1 MRSDDIKKGPYKA
14 WHRSLI
20 RATGILEEDISKP
33 FVGIVNSFNEVV
45 PGHIHLKNIAQ
56 AVKAG
61 VLMAG
66 GTPVEFPAIGICDGI
81 AMGHVGMKYPLPS
94 REHIADSVEIM
105 AEAHRL
111 DALVLIPNCDKII
124 PGMLMGALRL
134 NIPTILVSGGPM
146 LAGKYRGQTVDIST
160 VGEYQGKLAGGQIS
174 LKELDEIEKAGCP
187 TCGSCAGMFT
197 ANTMNCLMEGLGIAL
212 PGNGSI
218 PAVYADRLRLARE
231 SGKRIME
238 LIKEDIKPSDIITAK
253 SIDNAIILD
262 MALGGSSNTALHL
275 PAIAHEAGFKLD
287 IERFNEISDA
297 VPHVCNM
304 SPAGPRH
311 LEDLNTAGG
320 VFAVMKQVLNTG
332 LLNMEEKTVSGKTIG
347 ELIEEAEI
355 FDSDMIRDPENAFHP
370 MGGIA
375 VLKGNLA
382 PEGAVVKRTAV
393 HGEMWKHTGRARVFD
408 TEEDAQDAIFNGKI
422 QKGDVIVIRYEG
434 PKGGPG
440 MREMLIVT
448 SALVG
453 IGLDKDVAIITD
465 GRFSGATRGPAIGH
479 ISPEAAEGGPIAL
492 LKDGDVIELDIF
504 KKTLNVALS
513 DEELAK
519 RKAEWKAPAPKVTK
533 GYLYYYSKLA
543 SSAAEGAIFKKDF
556 N

>member
-1 MRSDDIKKGPYKA
+1 MRSDDIKKGPYRA
-14 WHRSLI
+14 WHRALI
-20 RATGILEEDISKP
+20 RATGLADEDIQKP
-33 FVGIVNSFNEVV
+33 MIGIVNSFNEIV
-45 PGHIHLKNIAQ
+45 PGHIHLNNIAR
-56 AVKAG
+56 AVKEG
-61 VLMAG
+61 VLMCG
-66 GTPVEFPAIGICDGI
+66 GTPVEFPTIGICDGI
-81 AMGHVGMKYPLPS
+81 AMGHQGMKYPLAS

-105 AEAHRL
+105 TEAHRL
-111 DALVLIPNCDKII
+111 DGLVLIPNCDKII

-134 NIPTILVSGGPM
+134 NIPAILVSGGPM
-146 LAGKYRGQTVDIST
+146 LAGAYRGSPVDIST
-160 VGEYQGKLAGGQIS
+160 VGEYQGKYASGQIGDEQ
-174 LKELDEIEKAGCP
+174 LGEIEKAGCP

-218 PAVYADRLRLARE
+218 PAVFADRLRLARE
-231 SGKRIME
+231 SGKRIMDLVE
-238 LIKEDIKPSDIITAK
+238 KNVCPLDIITEK
-253 SIDNAIILD
+253 SIDNAIVLD

-275 PAIAHEAGFKLD
+275 PAIAHEAGFKLNL
-287 IERFNEISDA
+287 ERFNEISDA

-311 LEDLNTAGG
+311 LEDLYYAGG
-320 VFAVMKQVLNTG
+320 VFAVMKQVLGTG
-332 LLNMEEKTVSGKTIG
+332 LLHVDEKTVSGKTIG
-347 ELIEEAEI
+347 EQIEQAAVL
-355 FDSDMIRDPENAFHP
+355 DADMIREAGSAFHP

-393 HGEMWKHTGRARVFD
+393 HSEMWKHKGPARVFD
-408 TEEDAQDAIFNGKI
+408 TEEEAQDAIFSGKI
-422 QKGDVIVIRYEG
+422 TKGDVIVIRYEG

-492 LKDGDVIELDIF
+492 LEDGDIIELDIY
-504 KKTLNVALS
+504 KKTLKVDLEE
-513 DEELAK
+513 DELAR
-519 RKAEWKAPAPKVTK
+519 RKEAWREPAPKATK

-543 SSAAEGAIFKKDF
+543 SSAAEGAVFKKI
-556 N
+556 